1 MNSKRSMPMS
11 VRTRFAP
18 SPTGYLHIGGVRTA
32 LFNWL
37 YARHCGGTFILR
49 IEDTDKERSTN
60 ESVQAILEGMAW
72 MGLDY
77 DEGPIYQSDR
87 PERYKEVIDQLLDV
101 GQAYR
106 CYCTR
111 EELDKVREEQRAQ
124 GIKPRYNRHCRDQHN
139 PERPDVESVIRFKNP
154 LEGSV
159 QFNDAI
165 RGEVVISNEELDD
178 LVIARANGTPTYNFA
193 VVVDDIDMEI
203 THVIRGDD
211 HVNNTPRQINI
222 FKALGAALPIFVHV
236 PMIVGGDGQRL
247 SKRHGAVSV
256 LQYRDEGF
264 LPEAMQNYLVRLGWS
279 SGDQEIF
286 SLDEMISSFD
296 IQAVNRAASA
306 FDIDKLKWLNQHYI
320 KASDSTQLVSL
331 LSDRLKGRGIDVS
344 NGPPVDDVVSAL
356 RERAQTLDEMA
367 DKSEYFFS
375 DFEDYDANAAQKHL
389 RPVARDMLA
398 DVRNR
403 LLAVEPWSADL
414 IHAQVMATVE
424 DYDAKLGKLAQ
435 PLRVAVSGTAATPPI
450 DETLLLVGKART
462 VDRIDRALEFI
473 DRRMAE
479 TA

>member
-1 MNSKRSMPMS
+1 MS

-49 IEDTDKERSTN
+49 IEDTDQERSTI
-60 ESVQAILEGMAW
+60 ESVQAILDGMAW

-87 PERYKEVIDQLLDV
+87 LERYKEVIAQLLDA

-111 EELDKVREEQRAQ
+111 EELDQVREEQRAQ

-159 QFNDAI
+159 QFDDAI
-165 RGEVVISNEELDD
+165 RGGVVISNEELDD
-178 LVIARANGTPTYNFA
+178 LVVARGNGTPTYNFS

-211 HVNNTPRQINI
+211 HVNNTPRQINM
-222 FKALGAALPIFVHV
+222 FKALGASLPIFAHV
-236 PMIVGGDGQRL
+236 PMIVGGDGHRL

-256 LQYRDEGF
+256 LHYRDEGF

-296 IQAVNRAASA
+296 IQAVNRAAST

-320 KASDSTQLVSL
+320 KASDSTHLVSL

-344 NGPPVDDVVSAL
+344 NGPPVDDVVSVL
-356 RERAQTLDEMA
+356 RERAQTLEEMA

-375 DFEDYDANAAQKHL
+375 ELEDYDAKAAQKHL

-403 LLAVEPWSADL
+403 LSVVEPWSADL
-414 IHAQVMATVE
+414 IHAQVMATVAH
-424 DYDAKLGKLAQ
+424 YDAKLGKLAQ

-462 VDRIDRALEFI
+462 IHRIDRALEFI

>member
-1 MNSKRSMPMS
+1 MS

-37 YARHCGGTFILR
+37 YARHCGGTFVLR

-77 DEGPIYQSDR
+77 DEGPIYQTDR
-87 PERYKEVIDQLLDV
+87 LERYKEVIDQLLDA

-331 LSDRLKGRGIDVS
+331 LSDRLKDRGIDVS
-344 NGPPVDDVVSAL
+344 SGPPVDDVVSAL

-375 DFEDYDANAAQKHL
+375 EFEDYDVNAAQKHL

-398 DVRNR
+398 DVRSR
-403 LLAVEPWSADL
+403 LSVVEPWSAEL

-462 VDRIDRALEFI
+462 IDRIDRALVFI

-479 TA
+479 NA

>member
-1 MNSKRSMPMS
+1 MS

-101 GQAYR
+101 GRAYR

-331 LSDRLKGRGIDVS
+331 LSDRLKGRGIDVF

-403 LLAVEPWSADL
+403 LSAVEPWSADL
-414 IHAQVMATVE
+414 IHAQVIATVE

>member
-1 MNSKRSMPMS
+1 MS

-37 YARHCGGTFILR
+37 YARHCGGTFVLR

-77 DEGPIYQSDR
+77 DEGPIYQTDR
-87 PERYKEVIDQLLDV
+87 LERYKEVIDQLLDA

-159 QFNDAI
+159 QFDDAI
-165 RGEVVISNEELDD
+165 RGQIVISNEELDD
-178 LVIARANGTPTYNFA
+178 LVITRANGTPTYNFA
-193 VVVDDIDMEI
+193 VVVDDIDMGI

-222 FKALGAALPIFVHV
+222 FEVLGAALPIFVHV

-296 IQAVNRAASA
+296 IQDVNRAASA

-320 KASDSTQLVSL
+320 KASDSAQLVSL
-331 LSDRLKGRGIDVS
+331 LSDRLKDRGIDVS
-344 NGPPVDDVVSAL
+344 SGPPVDDVVSAL

-375 DFEDYDANAAQKHL
+375 EFEDYDVNAAQKHL

-398 DVRNR
+398 DVRSR
-403 LLAVEPWSADL
+403 LSVVEPWSAEL

-462 VDRIDRALEFI
+462 IDRIDRALVFI

-479 TA
+479 NA

>member
-1 MNSKRSMPMS
+1 MS

-60 ESVQAILEGMAW
+60 ESVQAILEGIAW

-77 DEGPIYQSDR
+77 DEGPVYQSDR
-87 PERYKEVIDQLLDV
+87 LERYKEVIDQLLDA

-159 QFNDAI
+159 QFDDAI
-165 RGEVVISNEELDD
+165 RGQIVISNEELDD
-178 LVIARANGTPTYNFA
+178 LVITRANGTPTYNFA
-193 VVVDDIDMEI
+193 VVVDDIDMGI

-222 FKALGAALPIFVHV
+222 FKVLGAALPIFVHV

-296 IQAVNRAASA
+296 IQDVNRAASA

-320 KASDSTQLVSL
+320 KVSDSAQLVSL
-331 LSDRLKGRGIDVS
+331 LSDRLKDRGIDVS
-344 NGPPVDDVVSAL
+344 SGPPVDDVVSAL

-375 DFEDYDANAAQKHL
+375 EFEDYDVNAAQKHL

-398 DVRNR
+398 DVRSR
-403 LLAVEPWSADL
+403 LSVVEPWSAEL

-462 VDRIDRALEFI
+462 VDRIDRALVFI

-479 TA
+479 NA

>member
-1 MNSKRSMPMS
+1 MS

-87 PERYKEVIDQLLDV
+87 LERYKEVIDQLLDA

-159 QFNDAI
+159 QFDDAI
-165 RGEVVISNEELDD
+165 RGQIVISNEELDD
-178 LVIARANGTPTYNFA
+178 LVITRANGTPTYNFA
-193 VVVDDIDMEI
+193 VVVDDIDMGI

-222 FKALGAALPIFVHV
+222 FKVLGAALPIFVHV

-264 LPEAMQNYLVRLGWS
+264 LPEALQNYLVRLGWS

-296 IQAVNRAASA
+296 IQDVNRAASA

-320 KASDSTQLVSL
+320 KVSDSAQLVSL
-331 LSDRLKGRGIDVS
+331 LSDRLKDRGIDVS
-344 NGPPVDDVVSAL
+344 SGPPVDDVVSAL

-375 DFEDYDANAAQKHL
+375 EFEDYDVNAAQKHL

-398 DVRNR
+398 DVRSR
-403 LLAVEPWSADL
+403 LSVVEPWSAEL

-462 VDRIDRALEFI
+462 VDRIDRALVFI

-479 TA
+479 NA

>member
-1 MNSKRSMPMS
+1 MS

-60 ESVQAILEGMAW
+60 ESVQAILEGMEW

-77 DEGPIYQSDR
+77 DEDPIYQTDR
-87 PERYKEVIDQLLDV
+87 LERYKEVIDQLLDA

-159 QFNDAI
+159 QFDDAI
-165 RGEVVISNEELDD
+165 RGQIVISNEELDD
-178 LVIARANGTPTYNFA
+178 LVITRANGTPTYNFA
-193 VVVDDIDMEI
+193 VVVDDIDMGI

-222 FKALGAALPIFVHV
+222 FKVLGAALPIFVHV

-296 IQAVNRAASA
+296 IQDVNRAASA

-320 KASDSTQLVSL
+320 KVADSAQLVSL
-331 LSDRLKGRGIDVS
+331 LSDRLKDRGIDVS
-344 NGPPVDDVVSAL
+344 SGPPVDDVVSAL

-375 DFEDYDANAAQKHL
+375 EFEDYDVNAAQKHL
-389 RPVARDMLA
+389 RPIARDMLA
-398 DVRNR
+398 DVRSR
-403 LLAVEPWSADL
+403 LSVVEPWSAEL

-462 VDRIDRALEFI
+462 VDRIDRALVFI

-479 TA
+479 NA

>member
-1 MNSKRSMPMS
+1 MS

-37 YARHCGGTFILR
+37 YARHCGGTFVLR

-77 DEGPIYQSDR
+77 DEGPIYQTDR
-87 PERYKEVIDQLLDV
+87 LERYKEVIDQLLDA

-159 QFNDAI
+159 QFDDAI
-165 RGEVVISNEELDD
+165 RGQIVISNEELDD
-178 LVIARANGTPTYNFA
+178 LVITRANGTPTYNFA
-193 VVVDDIDMEI
+193 VVVDDIDMGI

-222 FKALGAALPIFVHV
+222 FKVLGAGLPIFVHV

-296 IQAVNRAASA
+296 VQDVNRAASA
-306 FDIDKLKWLNQHYI
+306 FDVDKLKWLNQHYI
-320 KASDSTQLVSL
+320 KASDSAQLVSL
-331 LSDRLKGRGIDVS
+331 LSDRLKDRGVDVS
-344 NGPPVDDVVSAL
+344 SGPPVDDVVSAL

-375 DFEDYDANAAQKHL
+375 EFEDYDVKAAQKHL
-389 RPVARDMLA
+389 RPVAREMLA
-398 DVRNR
+398 DVRSR
-403 LLAVEPWSADL
+403 LSVVEPWSAEL

-424 DYDAKLGKLAQ
+424 DYDVKLGKLAQ

-462 VDRIDRALEFI
+462 IDRIDRALVFI
-473 DRRMAE
+473 DRRVAE
-479 TA
+479 NA

>member
-1 MNSKRSMPMS
+1 MS

-37 YARHCGGTFILR
+37 YARHCGGTFVLR

-87 PERYKEVIDQLLDV
+87 LERYKEVIDQLLDA

-159 QFNDAI
+159 QFDDAI
-165 RGEVVISNEELDD
+165 RGQIVISNEELDD
-178 LVIARANGTPTYNFA
+178 LVITRANGTPTYNFA
-193 VVVDDIDMEI
+193 VVVDDIDMGI

-222 FKALGAALPIFVHV
+222 FEVLGAALPIFVHV

-296 IQAVNRAASA
+296 IQDVNRAASA

-320 KASDSTQLVSL
+320 KASDSAQLVSL
-331 LSDRLKGRGIDVS
+331 LSDRLKDRGIDVS
-344 NGPPVDDVVSAL
+344 SGPPVDDVVSAL

-375 DFEDYDANAAQKHL
+375 EFEDYDVNAAQKHL

-398 DVRNR
+398 DVRSR
-403 LLAVEPWSADL
+403 LSVVEPWSAEL

-462 VDRIDRALEFI
+462 VDRIDRALVFI

-479 TA
+479 NA

>member
-1 MNSKRSMPMS
+1 MS

-37 YARHCGGTFILR
+37 YARHCGGTFVLR

-87 PERYKEVIDQLLDV
+87 LERYKEVIDQLLDA

-124 GIKPRYNRHCRDQHN
+124 GIKPRYNHRCRDQHN
-139 PERPDVESVIRFKNP
+139 PERPDMESVIRFKNP

-159 QFNDAI
+159 QFDDAI
-165 RGEVVISNEELDD
+165 RGQIVISNEELDD
-178 LVIARANGTPTYNFA
+178 LVITRANGTPTYNFA
-193 VVVDDIDMEI
+193 VVVDDIDMGI

-256 LQYRDEGF
+256 LQYRGEGF
-264 LPEAMQNYLVRLGWS
+264 LPEAMLNYLVRLGWS

-296 IQAVNRAASA
+296 IQDVNRAASA
-306 FDIDKLKWLNQHYI
+306 FDVDKLKWLNQHYI

-331 LSDRLKGRGIDVS
+331 LSDRLKDRGIDVS
-344 NGPPVDDVVSAL
+344 SGPPVDDVVSAL

-375 DFEDYDANAAQKHL
+375 EFEDYDTKAAQKHL

-398 DVRNR
+398 DVRSR
-403 LLAVEPWSADL
+403 LSVVEPWSAEL

-462 VDRIDRALEFI
+462 VDRIDRALVFI

-479 TA
+479 NA

>member
-1 MNSKRSMPMS
+1 MS

-37 YARHCGGTFILR
+37 YARHCGGTFVLR

-87 PERYKEVIDQLLDV
+87 LERYKEVIDQLLDA

-124 GIKPRYNRHCRDQHN
+124 GIKPRYNHRCRDQHN
-139 PERPDVESVIRFKNP
+139 PERPDMESVIRFKNP

-159 QFNDAI
+159 QFDDAI
-165 RGEVVISNEELDD
+165 RGQIVISNEELDD
-178 LVIARANGTPTYNFA
+178 LVITRANGTPTYNFA
-193 VVVDDIDMEI
+193 VVVDDIDMGI

-222 FKALGAALPIFVHV
+222 FKVLSAALPIFVHV

-256 LQYRDEGF
+256 LQYRGEGF
-264 LPEAMQNYLVRLGWS
+264 LPEAMLNYLVRLGWS

-296 IQAVNRAASA
+296 IQDVNRAASA
-306 FDIDKLKWLNQHYI
+306 FDVDKLKWLNQHYI

-331 LSDRLKGRGIDVS
+331 LSDRLKDRGIDVS
-344 NGPPVDDVVSAL
+344 SGPPVDDVVSAL

-375 DFEDYDANAAQKHL
+375 EFEDYDTKAAQKHL

-398 DVRNR
+398 DVRSR
-403 LLAVEPWSADL
+403 LSVVEPWSAEL

-462 VDRIDRALEFI
+462 VDRIDRALVFI

-479 TA
+479 NA

>member
-1 MNSKRSMPMS
+1 MS

-37 YARHCGGTFILR
+37 YARHCGGTFVLR

-87 PERYKEVIDQLLDV
+87 LERYKEVIDQLLDA

-139 PERPDVESVIRFKNP
+139 PTRPDVESVIRFKNP

-159 QFNDAI
+159 QFDDAI
-165 RGEVVISNEELDD
+165 RGQIVISNEELDD
-178 LVIARANGTPTYNFA
+178 LVITRANGTPTYNFA
-193 VVVDDIDMEI
+193 VVVDDIDMGI

-222 FKALGAALPIFVHV
+222 FKVLGAALPIFVHV

-256 LQYRDEGF
+256 LQYRGEGF
-264 LPEAMQNYLVRLGWS
+264 LPEAMLNYLVRLGWS

-296 IQAVNRAASA
+296 IQDVNRAASA
-306 FDIDKLKWLNQHYI
+306 FDVDKLKWLNQHYI

-331 LSDRLKGRGIDVS
+331 LSDRLKDRGIDVS
-344 NGPPVDDVVSAL
+344 SGPPVDDVVSAL

-375 DFEDYDANAAQKHL
+375 EFEDYDTKAAQKHL

-398 DVRNR
+398 DVRSR
-403 LLAVEPWSADL
+403 LSVVEPWSAEL

-462 VDRIDRALEFI
+462 VDRIDRALVFI

-479 TA
+479 NA

>member
-1 MNSKRSMPMS
+1 MS

-37 YARHCGGTFILR
+37 YARHCGGTFVLR

-87 PERYKEVIDQLLDV
+87 LERYKEVIDQLLDA

-111 EELDKVREEQRAQ
+111 EELDKVREEQRTQ

-139 PERPDVESVIRFKNP
+139 PERPDMESVIRFKNP

-159 QFNDAI
+159 QFDDAI
-165 RGEVVISNEELDD
+165 RGQIVISNEELDD
-178 LVIARANGTPTYNFA
+178 LVITRANGTPTYNFA
-193 VVVDDIDMEI
+193 VVVDDIDMGI

-222 FKALGAALPIFVHV
+222 FKALGEALPIFVHV

-256 LQYRDEGF
+256 LQYRGEGF
-264 LPEAMQNYLVRLGWS
+264 LPEAMLNYLVRLGWS

-296 IQAVNRAASA
+296 IQDVNRAASA
-306 FDIDKLKWLNQHYI
+306 FDVDKLKWLNQHYI

-331 LSDRLKGRGIDVS
+331 LSDRLKDRGIDVS
-344 NGPPVDDVVSAL
+344 SGPPVDDVVSAL

-375 DFEDYDANAAQKHL
+375 EFEDYDTKAAQKHL

-398 DVRNR
+398 DVRSR
-403 LLAVEPWSADL
+403 LSVVEPWSAEL

-424 DYDAKLGKLAQ
+424 EYDAKLGKLAQ

-462 VDRIDRALEFI
+462 VDRIDRALVFI

-479 TA
+479 NA

>member
-1 MNSKRSMPMS
+1 MPMS

-37 YARHCGGTFILR
+37 YARHCGGTFVLR

-87 PERYKEVIDQLLDV
+87 LERYKEVIDQLLDA

-139 PERPDVESVIRFKNP
+139 PERPDMESVIRFKNP

-159 QFNDAI
+159 QFDDAI
-165 RGEVVISNEELDD
+165 RGQIVISNEELDD
-178 LVIARANGTPTYNFA
+178 LVITRANGTPTYNFA
-193 VVVDDIDMEI
+193 VVVDDIDMGI

-222 FKALGAALPIFVHV
+222 FKALGEALPIFVHV

-256 LQYRDEGF
+256 LQYRGEGF
-264 LPEAMQNYLVRLGWS
+264 LPEAMLNYLVRLGWS

-296 IQAVNRAASA
+296 IQDVNRAASA
-306 FDIDKLKWLNQHYI
+306 FDVDKLKWLNQHYI

-331 LSDRLKGRGIDVS
+331 LSDRLKDRGIDVS
-344 NGPPVDDVVSAL
+344 SGPPVDDVVSAL

-375 DFEDYDANAAQKHL
+375 EFEDYDTKAAQKHL

-398 DVRNR
+398 DVRSR
-403 LLAVEPWSADL
+403 LSVVEPWSAEL

-462 VDRIDRALEFI
+462 VDRIDRALVFI

-479 TA
+479 NA

>member
-1 MNSKRSMPMS
+1 MS

-87 PERYKEVIDQLLDV
+87 LERYKEVIDQLLDA

-159 QFNDAI
+159 QFDDAI
-165 RGEVVISNEELDD
+165 RGQIVISNEELDD
-178 LVIARANGTPTYNFA
+178 LVITRANGTPTYNFA
-193 VVVDDIDMEI
+193 VVVDDIDMGI

-222 FKALGAALPIFVHV
+222 FKVLGAALPIFVHV

-264 LPEAMQNYLVRLGWS
+264 LPEALQNYLVRLGWS

-296 IQAVNRAASA
+296 IQDVNRAASA

-320 KASDSTQLVSL
+320 KVSDSPQLVSL
-331 LSDRLKGRGIDVS
+331 LSDRLKDRGIDVS
-344 NGPPVDDVVSAL
+344 SGPPVDDVVSAL

-375 DFEDYDANAAQKHL
+375 EFEDYDVNAAQKHL

-398 DVRNR
+398 DVRSR
-403 LLAVEPWSADL
+403 LSVVEPWSAEL

-462 VDRIDRALEFI
+462 VDRIDRALVFI

-479 TA
+479 NA

>member
-1 MNSKRSMPMS
+1 MS

-49 IEDTDKERSTN
+49 IEDTDRERSTD
-60 ESVQAILEGMAW
+60 ESVQAILDGMAW
-72 MGLDY
+72 MGLDC
-77 DEGPIYQSDR
+77 DEGPVYQTGR
-87 PERYKEVIDQLLDV
+87 LERYQRVIDQLLDA
-101 GQAYR
+101 GKAYR
-106 CYCTR
+106 CYCTK
-111 EELDKVREEQRAQ
+111 EELDKIREEQRAQ
-124 GIKPRYNRHCRDQHN
+124 GIKPRYNRHCRDRHN
-139 PERPDVESVIRFKNP
+139 PERPDARPVIRFKNP
-154 LEGSV
+154 LQGSV
-159 QFNDAI
+159 AFDDAI
-165 RGEVVISNEELDD
+165 RGKVVISNDELDD
-178 LVIARANGTPTYNFA
+178 LVIARTNGGPTYNFA

-222 FKALGAALPIFVHV
+222 FKALGAALPVFAHV

-264 LPEAMQNYLVRLGWS
+264 LPEAMRNYLVRLGWS

-296 IQAVNRAASA
+296 IQNVNRAASS
-306 FDIDKLKWLNQHYI
+306 FDSDKLKWLNQHYI
-320 KASDSTQLVSL
+320 KASDSAQLVAL

-344 NGPPVDDVVSAL
+344 GGPPVDDVVSAL
-356 RERAQTLDEMA
+356 RERAQTLGEMA

-375 DFEDYDANAAQKHL
+375 DFEDYDTKAAQKHL
-389 RPVARDMLA
+389 RPIVRDMLA
-398 DVRNR
+398 DVRSR
-403 LLAVEPWSADL
+403 LSVVEPWRAEL
-414 IHAQVMATVE
+414 IHAQVIATVE

-462 VDRIDRALEFI
+462 LERIDRALVFI
-473 DRRMAE
+473 DRR
-479 TA
+479 TAANA

>member
-1 MNSKRSMPMS
+1 MS

-37 YARHCGGTFILR
+37 YARHCGGTFVLR

-87 PERYKEVIDQLLDV
+87 LERYKEVIDQLLDA

-159 QFNDAI
+159 QFDDAI
-165 RGEVVISNEELDD
+165 RGQIVISNEELDD
-178 LVIARANGTPTYNFA
+178 LVITRANGSPTYNFA
-193 VVVDDIDMEI
+193 VVVDDIDMGI

-222 FKALGAALPIFVHV
+222 FKALGEALPIFVHV

-264 LPEAMQNYLVRLGWS
+264 LPEAMLNYLVRLGWS

-296 IQAVNRAASA
+296 IQDVNRAASA
-306 FDIDKLKWLNQHYI
+306 FDVDKLKWLNQHYI
-320 KASDSTQLVSL
+320 KASDSAQLVSL
-331 LSDRLKGRGIDVS
+331 LSDRLKDRGIDVS
-344 NGPPVDDVVSAL
+344 SGPPVDDVVSAL

-375 DFEDYDANAAQKHL
+375 EFEDYDTKAAQKHL

-398 DVRNR
+398 DVRSR
-403 LLAVEPWSADL
+403 LSVVEPWSAEL

-424 DYDAKLGKLAQ
+424 KYDAKLGKLAQ

-462 VDRIDRALEFI
+462 VDRIDRALVFI

-479 TA
+479 NA

>member
-1 MNSKRSMPMS
+1 MS

-37 YARHCGGTFILR
+37 YARHCGGTFVLR

-77 DEGPIYQSDR
+77 DEGPIYQTDR
-87 PERYKEVIDQLLDV
+87 LERYKEVIDQLLDA

-139 PERPDVESVIRFKNP
+139 PERPYVESVIRFKNP

-159 QFNDAI
+159 QFDDAI
-165 RGEVVISNEELDD
+165 RGQIVISNEELDD
-178 LVIARANGTPTYNFA
+178 LVITRANGTPTYNFA
-193 VVVDDIDMEI
+193 VVVDDIDMGI

-222 FKALGAALPIFVHV
+222 FKAVGEALPIFVHV

-256 LQYRDEGF
+256 LQYRSEGF
-264 LPEAMQNYLVRLGWS
+264 LPEAMLNYLVRLGWS

-296 IQAVNRAASA
+296 IQDVNRAASA
-306 FDIDKLKWLNQHYI
+306 FDVDKLKWLNQHYI

-331 LSDRLKGRGIDVS
+331 LSDRLKDRGIDVS
-344 NGPPVDDVVSAL
+344 SGPPVDDVVSAL

-375 DFEDYDANAAQKHL
+375 EFEDYDTKAAQKHL

-398 DVRNR
+398 DVRSR
-403 LLAVEPWSADL
+403 LSVVEPWSAEL

-462 VDRIDRALEFI
+462 VDRIDRALVFI

-479 TA
+479 NA

>member
-1 MNSKRSMPMS
+1 MS

-87 PERYKEVIDQLLDV
+87 LERYKEVIDQLLDA

-159 QFNDAI
+159 QFDDAI
-165 RGEVVISNEELDD
+165 RGQIVISNEELDD
-178 LVIARANGTPTYNFA
+178 LVITRANGTPTYNFA
-193 VVVDDIDMEI
+193 VVVDDIDMGI

-222 FKALGAALPIFVHV
+222 FEVLGAALPIFVHV

-264 LPEAMQNYLVRLGWS
+264 LPEALQNYLVRLGWS

-296 IQAVNRAASA
+296 IQDVNRAASA

-320 KASDSTQLVSL
+320 KVSDSAQLVSL
-331 LSDRLKGRGIDVS
+331 LSDRLKDRGIDVS
-344 NGPPVDDVVSAL
+344 SGPPVDDVVSAL

-375 DFEDYDANAAQKHL
+375 EFEDYDVNAAQKHL

-398 DVRNR
+398 DVRSR
-403 LLAVEPWSADL
+403 LSVVEPWSAEL

-462 VDRIDRALEFI
+462 VDRIDRALVFI

-479 TA
+479 NA

>member
-1 MNSKRSMPMS
+1 MS

-37 YARHCGGTFILR
+37 YARHCGGTFVLR

-87 PERYKEVIDQLLDV
+87 LERYKEVIDQLLDA

-159 QFNDAI
+159 QFDDAI
-165 RGEVVISNEELDD
+165 RGQIVISNEELDD
-178 LVIARANGTPTYNFA
+178 LVITRANGTPTYNFA
-193 VVVDDIDMEI
+193 VVVDDIDMGI

-222 FKALGAALPIFVHV
+222 FKVLGAALPIFVHV

-256 LQYRDEGF
+256 LQYRGEGF
-264 LPEAMQNYLVRLGWS
+264 LPEAMLNYLVRLGWS

-296 IQAVNRAASA
+296 IQDVNRAASA
-306 FDIDKLKWLNQHYI
+306 FDVDKLKWLNQHYI

-331 LSDRLKGRGIDVS
+331 LSDRLKDRGIDVS
-344 NGPPVDDVVSAL
+344 SGPPVDDVVSAL

-375 DFEDYDANAAQKHL
+375 EFEDYDTKAAQKHL

-398 DVRNR
+398 DVRSR
-403 LLAVEPWSADL
+403 LSVVEPWSAEL

-462 VDRIDRALEFI
+462 VDRIDRALVFI

-479 TA
+479 NA

>member
-1 MNSKRSMPMS
+1 MS

-37 YARHCGGTFILR
+37 YARHCGGTFVLR

-87 PERYKEVIDQLLDV
+87 LERYKEVIDQLLDA

-139 PERPDVESVIRFKNP
+139 PERPDMESVIRFKNP

-159 QFNDAI
+159 QFDDAI
-165 RGEVVISNEELDD
+165 RGQIVISNEELDD
-178 LVIARANGTPTYNFA
+178 LVITRANGSPTYNFA
-193 VVVDDIDMEI
+193 VVVDDIDMGI

-222 FKALGAALPIFVHV
+222 FKVLGAALPIFVHV

-264 LPEAMQNYLVRLGWS
+264 LPEAMLNYLVRLGWS

-296 IQAVNRAASA
+296 IQDVNRAASA
-306 FDIDKLKWLNQHYI
+306 FDVDKLKWLNQHYI

-331 LSDRLKGRGIDVS
+331 LSDRLKDRGIDVS
-344 NGPPVDDVVSAL
+344 SGPPVDDVVSAL

-375 DFEDYDANAAQKHL
+375 EFEDYDTKAAQKHL

-398 DVRNR
+398 DVRSR
-403 LLAVEPWSADL
+403 LSVVEPWSAEL

-424 DYDAKLGKLAQ
+424 KYDAKLGKLAQ

-462 VDRIDRALEFI
+462 VDRIDRALVFI

-479 TA
+479 NA

>member
-1 MNSKRSMPMS
+1 MS

-37 YARHCGGTFILR
+37 YARHCGGTFVLR

-87 PERYKEVIDQLLDV
+87 LERYKEVIDQLLDA

-159 QFNDAI
+159 QFDDAI
-165 RGEVVISNEELDD
+165 RGQIVISNEELDD
-178 LVIARANGTPTYNFA
+178 LVITRANGTPTYNFA
-193 VVVDDIDMEI
+193 VVVDDIDMGI

-222 FKALGAALPIFVHV
+222 FKALGEALPIFVHV

-256 LQYRDEGF
+256 LQYRGEGF
-264 LPEAMQNYLVRLGWS
+264 LPEAMLNYLVRLGWS

-296 IQAVNRAASA
+296 IQDVNRAASA
-306 FDIDKLKWLNQHYI
+306 FDVDKLKWLNQHYI
-320 KASDSTQLVSL
+320 KVSDSTQLVSL
-331 LSDRLKGRGIDVS
+331 LSDRLKDRGIDVS
-344 NGPPVDDVVSAL
+344 SGPPVDDVVSAL

-375 DFEDYDANAAQKHL
+375 EFEDYDTKAAQKHL

-398 DVRNR
+398 DVRSR
-403 LLAVEPWSADL
+403 LSVVEPWSAEL

-424 DYDAKLGKLAQ
+424 EYDAKLGKLAQ

-462 VDRIDRALEFI
+462 VDRIDRALVFI

-479 TA
+479 NA

>member
-1 MNSKRSMPMS
+1 MS

-87 PERYKEVIDQLLDV
+87 LERYKEVIDQLLDA

-159 QFNDAI
+159 QFDDAI
-165 RGEVVISNEELDD
+165 RGQIVISNEELDD
-178 LVIARANGTPTYNFA
+178 LVITRANGTPTYNFA
-193 VVVDDIDMEI
+193 VVVDDIDMGI

-222 FKALGAALPIFVHV
+222 FEVLGAALPIFVHV
-236 PMIVGGDGQRL
+236 PMIVGEDGQRL

-296 IQAVNRAASA
+296 IQDVNRAASA

-320 KASDSTQLVSL
+320 KVSDSAQLVSL
-331 LSDRLKGRGIDVS
+331 LSDRLKDRGIDVS
-344 NGPPVDDVVSAL
+344 SGPPVDDVVSAL

-375 DFEDYDANAAQKHL
+375 EFEDYDVNAAQKHL

-398 DVRNR
+398 DVRSR
-403 LLAVEPWSADL
+403 LSVVEPWSAEL

-462 VDRIDRALEFI
+462 LDRIDRALVFI
-473 DRRMAE
+473 DRRTVENA
-479 TA
+479 

>member
-1 MNSKRSMPMS
+1 MS

-49 IEDTDKERSTN
+49 IEDTDRERSTD
-60 ESVQAILEGMAW
+60 ESVQAILDGMAW

-77 DEGPIYQSDR
+77 DEGPIYQTGR
-87 PERYKEVIDQLLDV
+87 LERYQRVIDQLLDA
-101 GQAYR
+101 GKAYR
-106 CYCTR
+106 CYCTK
-111 EELDKVREEQRAQ
+111 EELDKIREEQRAQ
-124 GIKPRYNRHCRDQHN
+124 GIKPRYNRHCRDRHN
-139 PERPDVESVIRFKNP
+139 PERPDARPVIRFKNP
-154 LEGSV
+154 LQGSV
-159 QFNDAI
+159 AFDDAI
-165 RGEVVISNEELDD
+165 RGKVVISNDELDD
-178 LVIARANGTPTYNFA
+178 LVIARTNGGPTYNFA

-222 FKALGAALPIFVHV
+222 FKALGAALPVFAHV

-264 LPEAMQNYLVRLGWS
+264 LPEAMRNYLVRLGWS

-296 IQAVNRAASA
+296 IQNVNRAASS
-306 FDIDKLKWLNQHYI
+306 FDSDKLKWLNQHYI
-320 KASDSTQLVSL
+320 KASDSAQLVAL

-344 NGPPVDDVVSAL
+344 GGPPVDDVVSAL
-356 RERAQTLDEMA
+356 RERAQTLGEMA

-375 DFEDYDANAAQKHL
+375 DFEDYDTKAAQKHL
-389 RPVARDMLA
+389 RPIVRDMLA
-398 DVRNR
+398 DVRSR
-403 LLAVEPWSADL
+403 LSVVEPWRAEL
-414 IHAQVMATVE
+414 IHAQVIATVE

-462 VDRIDRALEFI
+462 LERIDRALVFI
-473 DRRMAE
+473 DRLMAE
-479 TA
+479 NA

>member
-1 MNSKRSMPMS
+1 MS

-37 YARHCGGTFILR
+37 YARHCGGTFVLR

-77 DEGPIYQSDR
+77 DEGPIYQTDR
-87 PERYKEVIDQLLDV
+87 LERYKEVIDQLLDA

-159 QFNDAI
+159 QFDDAI
-165 RGEVVISNEELDD
+165 RGQIVISNEELDD
-178 LVIARANGTPTYNFA
+178 LVITRANGTPTYNFA
-193 VVVDDIDMEI
+193 VVVDDIDMGI

-222 FKALGAALPIFVHV
+222 FKVLGAALPIFVHV

-296 IQAVNRAASA
+296 IQNVNRAASA
-306 FDIDKLKWLNQHYI
+306 FDVDKLKWLNQHYI
-320 KASDSTQLVSL
+320 KASDSAQLVSL
-331 LSDRLKGRGIDVS
+331 LSDRLKDRGIDVS
-344 NGPPVDDVVSAL
+344 SGPPVDDVVSAL

-375 DFEDYDANAAQKHL
+375 EFEDYDVNAAQKHL

-398 DVRNR
+398 DVRSR
-403 LLAVEPWSADL
+403 LSVVEPWSAEL

-462 VDRIDRALEFI
+462 VDRIDRALVFI
-473 DRRMAE
+473 DRRMTENA
-479 TA
+479 

>member
-1 MNSKRSMPMS
+1 MS

-49 IEDTDKERSTN
+49 IEDTDRERSTD
-60 ESVQAILEGMAW
+60 ESVQAILDGMAW
-72 MGLDY
+72 MGLDC
-77 DEGPIYQSDR
+77 DEGPIYQTGR
-87 PERYKEVIDQLLDV
+87 LERYQKVIDQLLDA
-101 GQAYR
+101 GKAYR
-106 CYCTR
+106 CYCTK
-111 EELDKVREEQRAQ
+111 EELDKIREEQRAQ
-124 GIKPRYNRHCRDQHN
+124 GIKPRYNRHCRDRHN
-139 PERPDVESVIRFKNP
+139 PERPDARPVIRFKNP
-154 LEGSV
+154 LQGSV
-159 QFNDAI
+159 AFDDAI
-165 RGEVVISNEELDD
+165 RGKVVISNDELDD
-178 LVIARANGTPTYNFA
+178 LVIARTNGGPTYNFA

-222 FKALGAALPIFVHV
+222 FNALGAALPVFAHV

-264 LPEAMQNYLVRLGWS
+264 LPEAMRNYLVRLGWS

-296 IQAVNRAASA
+296 IQNVNRAASS
-306 FDIDKLKWLNQHYI
+306 FDSDKLKWLNQHYI
-320 KASDSTQLVSL
+320 KASDSAQLVAL

-344 NGPPVDDVVSAL
+344 GGPPVDDVVSAL
-356 RERAQTLDEMA
+356 RERAQTLGEMA

-375 DFEDYDANAAQKHL
+375 DFEDYDTKAAQKHL
-389 RPVARDMLA
+389 RPIVRDMLA
-398 DVRNR
+398 DVRSR
-403 LLAVEPWSADL
+403 LSVVEPWRAEL
-414 IHAQVMATVE
+414 IHAQVIATVE

-462 VDRIDRALEFI
+462 LERIDRALVFI
-473 DRRMAE
+473 DRR
-479 TA
+479 TAANA

>member
-1 MNSKRSMPMS
+1 MS

-37 YARHCGGTFILR
+37 YARHCGGTFVLR

-87 PERYKEVIDQLLDV
+87 PERYKEVIDQLLDA

-159 QFNDAI
+159 QFDDAV
-165 RGEVVISNEELDD
+165 RGQIVISNEELDD
-178 LVIARANGTPTYNFA
+178 LVITRANGTPTYNFA
-193 VVVDDIDMEI
+193 VVVDDIDMGI

-222 FKALGAALPIFVHV
+222 FKALGEALPIFVHV

-256 LQYRDEGF
+256 LQYRDEGI
-264 LPEAMQNYLVRLGWS
+264 LPEAMLNYLVRLGWS

-296 IQAVNRAASA
+296 IQDVNRAASA
-306 FDIDKLKWLNQHYI
+306 FDVDKLKWLNQHYI

-331 LSDRLKGRGIDVS
+331 LSDRLKDRGIDVS
-344 NGPPVDDVVSAL
+344 SGPPVDDVVSAL

-375 DFEDYDANAAQKHL
+375 EFEDYDTKAAQKHL

-398 DVRNR
+398 DVRSR
-403 LLAVEPWSADL
+403 LSVVEPWSAEL

-462 VDRIDRALEFI
+462 VDRIDRALVFI

-479 TA
+479 NA

>member
-1 MNSKRSMPMS
+1 MS

-37 YARHCGGTFILR
+37 YARHCGGTFVLR

-60 ESVQAILEGMAW
+60 ESVQAILEGMTW

-87 PERYKEVIDQLLDV
+87 LERYKEVIDQLLDA

-159 QFNDAI
+159 QFDDAI
-165 RGEVVISNEELDD
+165 RGQIVISNEELDD
-178 LVIARANGTPTYNFA
+178 LVITRANGTPTYNFA
-193 VVVDDIDMEI
+193 VVVDDIDMGI

-222 FKALGAALPIFVHV
+222 FKALGEALPVFVHV

-264 LPEAMQNYLVRLGWS
+264 LPEALQNYLVRLGWS

-296 IQAVNRAASA
+296 IQDVNRAASA

-320 KASDSTQLVSL
+320 KVSDSAQLVSL
-331 LSDRLKGRGIDVS
+331 LSDRLKDRGIDVS
-344 NGPPVDDVVSAL
+344 SGPPVDDVVSAL

-375 DFEDYDANAAQKHL
+375 EFEDYDVNAAQKHL

-398 DVRNR
+398 DVRSR
-403 LLAVEPWSADL
+403 LSVVEPWSAEL

-462 VDRIDRALEFI
+462 IDRIDRALVFI

-479 TA
+479 NA